1 MLPLLGQDLTL
12 ELAVLMEPEPNV
24 EPTPVWHAPS
34 FEEKEEEDNE
44 GEADDDHEEEEDFTG
59 GLKAPP

>member
-1 MLPLLGQDLTL
+1 
-12 ELAVLMEPEPNV
+12 MEPEPNV